1 MVEAEQKSKA
11 GEGTEDGG
19 QTGRRKTLIA
29 VAALAGLALAGVL
42 AWVLLTGGEEPEADA
57 GSAAQTPATQA
68 IYSSLGEKFV
78 VTLQQGQRQRYLQTE
93 LTVMARKQKVI
104 DDLAQHAPLVR
115 ARVVEVL
122 GAQDFDTLR
131 TDSGKLALRDELLA
145 SVQQIL
151 VQETGEPGVEQIF
164 YTDFVLQ

>member
-1 MVEAEQKSKA
+1 
-11 GEGTEDGG
+11 
-19 QTGRRKTLIA
+19 
-29 VAALAGLALAGVL
+29 
-42 AWVLLTGGEEPEADA
+42 
-57 GSAAQTPATQA
+57 
-68 IYSSLGEKFV
+68 
-78 VTLQQGQRQRYLQTE
+78 
-93 LTVMARKQKVI
+93 MARKQKVI

-131 TDSGKLALRDELLA
+131 TDAGKLTLRDELLA